1 MQKTSKKKVA
11 FFSIVISA
19 SILLVS
25 FTSTVAFQT
34 MNPPYK
40 STVSPLFSRRLE
52 TIISDE
58 NLPAFSSSYIGKNRP
73 VGILLPTRDVLS
85 ESLVEQLEGI
95 VLSEE
100 FGFIDNDLNEK
111 WDCICH
117 IATNYRSE
125 INRIIREDYT
135 GYQKL
140 LEEFSSLSEQD
151 AKIRLVETIRS
162 IDSEALQENDATRTS
177 NQVSTNI
184 TTGPL
189 CNITSGQFCQITS
202 QPICQITTQPICSLT
217 KGFFCWTIYGP
228 ICPTT
233 GIKCHPPT
241 SRKVLCSIF
250 TAAGKLLK
258 SVILVLLL
266 ATVVFVPL
274 AILTIGVITV
284 FNPER
289 CDQMRQRITLWFNC
303 TAPE

>member
-1 MQKTSKKKVA
+1 MRKTIKKKIA
-11 FFSIVISA
+11 FFSIGTSA
-19 SILLVS
+19 IILMVS

-34 MNPPYK
+34 MNSANK
-40 STVSPLFSRRLE
+40 FTVSPLFSRRLE
-52 TIISDE
+52 TIVSE
-58 NLPAFSSSYIGKNRP
+58 EKTPVFSSVYIGQNKP
-73 VGILLPTRDVLS
+73 VEIFLPTRDILTEDVLEMLTS
-85 ESLVEQLEGI
+85 TD
-95 VLSEE
+95 LSEE
-100 FGFIDNDLNEK
+100 LCFLSDNLQDQ
-111 WDCICH
+111 WGRICS
-117 IATNYRSE
+117 IARNQLPE

-140 LEEFSSLSEQD
+140 LQEFSSLSEQE
-151 AKIRLVETIRS
+151 AKTRLCEAIES
-162 IDSEALQENDATRTS
+162 IDFDDCQEKDTMMIPNPFSE
-177 NQVSTNI
+177 NI
-184 TTGPL
+184 TMRPI

-241 SRKVLCSIF
+241 SRELLCTIF

-266 ATVVFVPL
+266 AAVVFIPL
-274 AILTIGVITV
+274 AILTIGIITV

-303 TAPE
+303 TTPE

>member
-25 FTSTVAFQT
+25 LTSTVAFQT
-34 MNPPYK
+34 MNSPNKY
-40 STVSPLFSRRLE
+40 TVSPLFTRRLQ

-58 NLPAFSSSYIGKNRP
+58 NLPAFSPAYIGKNRP

-85 ESLVEQLEGI
+85 EDLVEQLTSK

-100 FGFIDNDLNEK
+100 FGIISDDLNEK
-111 WDCICH
+111 WDYICR
-117 IATNYRSE
+117 IAKHYLPE
-125 INRIIREDYT
+125 MNRIIREDYT

-151 AKIRLVETIRS
+151 AKIRLLEAIHS
-162 IDSEALQENDATRTS
+162 IDSEELQENDATRTS
-177 NQVSTNI
+177 NRVSANI

-233 GIKCHPPT
+233 GVKCHPPT
-241 SRKVLCSIF
+241 SRRILCSIF

-266 ATVVFVPL
+266 AAVVFVPL
-274 AILTIGVITV
+274 AILTIGIITV

-303 TAPE
+303 TSPE